1 MMASNKN
8 KLYLLKDTVVANEN
22 VALTRNETIDNQM
35 NGILNSKFF
44 GVGAAET
51 GDTYG
56 LKNNIYLVKIF
67 TTRALMARVFHCVF
81 SHTIVS
87 YAEETVQLN
96 LVN

>member
-44 GVGAAET
+44 GVGAAVI

-56 LKNNIYLVKIF
+56 LKNSTN
-67 TTRALMARVFHCVF
+67 AA
-81 SHTIVS
+81 
-87 YAEETVQLN
+87 QLIGYGAKRK
-96 LVN
+96 

>member
-44 GVGAAET
+44 GVGAYSKYT
-51 GDTYG
+51 P
-56 LKNNIYLVKIF
+56 
-67 TTRALMARVFHCVF
+67 
-81 SHTIVS
+81 
-87 YAEETVQLN
+87 
-96 LVN
+96 